1 MGRPAS
7 LSRRS
12 IIAAGALLVREHGV
26 AALTVRRLGE
36 ALGCDPTAL
45 YRHFATMADL
55 EREVGDRFLR
65 SVDVRVRDG
74 DDWRATVRRICVKL
88 RRVQLRQPRLAA
100 LVSAAPTRL
109 ANEMR
114 ITEALLREL
123 KRGGFSND
131 QAATAYHAL
140 IELTVG
146 SAAIDAPLAAQPA
159 AIRRR
164 IYNDW
169 RREYAELSPAK
180 SPASVAVA
188 EHLYL
193 GSADSRFEA
202 ALDLLL
208 DGISRQRPVR

>member
-1 MGRPAS
+1 M
-7 LSRRS
+7 
-12 IIAAGALLVREHGV
+12 
-26 AALTVRRLGE
+26 RRLGD
-36 ALGCDPTAL
+36 ALGSDPTAL
-45 YRHFATMADL
+45 YRHFTTMADL

-65 SVDVRVRDG
+65 SVDVRAREC

-109 ANEMR
+109 ANELR

-123 KRGGFSND
+123 DRGGFSGD

-146 SAAIDAPLAAQPA
+146 SAAIDAPLASQSAKT
-159 AIRRR
+159 RSRT
-164 IYNDW
+164 YNDW
-169 RREYAELSPAK
+169 RRAYVGLSPVD
-180 SPASVAVA
+180 SPASVALA
-188 EHLYL
+188 KHLYL

-208 DGISRQRPVR
+208 DGISAQRRVH